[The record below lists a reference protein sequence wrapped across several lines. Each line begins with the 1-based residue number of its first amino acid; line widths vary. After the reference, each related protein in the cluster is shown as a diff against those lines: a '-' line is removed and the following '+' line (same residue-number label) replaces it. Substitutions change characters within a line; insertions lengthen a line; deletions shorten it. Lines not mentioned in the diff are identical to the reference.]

1 MAVAPAMLETQ
12 GLTRRFA
19 GVLALN
25 NLDLK
30 VRAGSIAGLIGPNGA
45 GKTTLFN
52 VITGFYPP
60 DAGTITLGGHRIDK
74 MPPHQIA
81 AMGMSRTFQNIR
93 LFANM
98 TALENVLVGQH
109 LHADFVAK
117 AAPRAEPGEAEPSLL
132 QNASYRA
139 LFPARTVW
147 EVLATIIRTPY
158 VRHQER
164 TAVDRSLGVLR
175 FVGLA
180 GRHDELARNLPYGD
194 QRRLEIAR
202 ALATQPKLLLL
213 DEPTAGMNPQESQ
226 DIVRLIRS
234 VRDELG
240 MTVLL
245 IEHQMRV
252 VMGVCEDITVLDY
265 GEKIAEGPPEVVR
278 KDKKVIEAYLGSS
291 WKQEDDEA
299 EAEGAKD
306 DAPGA

>member
-1 MAVAPAMLETQ
+1 MSAAPAILETH

-19 GVLALN
+19 GVVALN
-25 NLDLK
+25 NLNLR

-52 VITGFYPP
+52 VVTGFYPP
-60 DAGTITLGGHRIDK
+60 DAGDILLGGHHIEK
-74 MPPHQIA
+74 LPPHQIA

-98 TALENVLVGQH
+98 TAIENVLVGQH

-117 AAPRAEPGEAEPSLL
+117 ELPPEMTELGAPEPTFIDKAMS
-132 QNASYRA
+132 RA
-139 LFPARTVW
+139 LYMPRTVW
-147 EVLATIIRTPY
+147 EVLATVIRTPH

-164 TAVDRSLGVLR
+164 TAVDRSLQVLR
-175 FVGLA
+175 FVGLG

-202 ALATQPKLLLL
+202 ALATRPKLLLL

-226 DIVRLIRS
+226 DIVRLIRQ
-234 VRDELG
+234 VRDDLG
-240 MTVLL
+240 TTVLL

-278 KDKKVIEAYLGSS
+278 KDPKVIEAYLGSS
-291 WKQEDDEA
+291 WKREED
-299 EAEGAKD
+299 D
-306 DAPGA
+306 DAPDT